1 LNNPLKFTDPSGLYA
16 RQKHYEKEGGSE
28 GTYIPFDI
36 PPVYFQAGFS
46 CYSSFDLSNNIETLL
61 SSHYGGY
68 CSDATGIIF
77 YKSPEQA
84 LVDGMYYVQGH
95 NGWKDTEYKSM
106 EATVYDYLV
115 ENTNI
120 FDLASLGGG
129 GNTQNE
135 GGAAFSWSGTIA
147 IGPVGF
153 TFEAGVVGDN
163 QNGSNTFFTAG
174 LVHGWEASFQ
184 FNYYKISG
192 NFRAGDWAGRGI
204 YGDVGYGWFS
214 IGKSAN
220 RGFDSGFEYF
230 PVSYT
235 ATKYGYGPCI
245 GFTSF
250 GRTTTTLGN
259 SDIINYIP
267 MYPPTPW

>member
-1 LNNPLKFTDPSGLYA
+1 VGSGSGYWDNTPHIAAWKAEEYSFNYFTGRYQNAIGQTVDFNLVYQNVIIPNALYHREYVTPIITVTDGNSYNVGEGRWVWRPGGDYSQIISSA
-16 RQKHYEKEGGSE
+16 EGGR
-28 GTYIPFDI
+28 
-36 PPVYFQAGFS
+36 
-46 CYSSFDLSNNIETLL
+46 
-61 SSHYGGY
+61 GG
-68 CSDATGIIF
+68 
-77 YKSPEQA
+77 
-84 LVDGMYYVQGH
+84 
-95 NGWKDTEYKSM
+95 
-106 EATVYDYLV
+106 
-115 ENTNI
+115 
-120 FDLASLGGG
+120 
-129 GNTQNE
+129 TQNE
-135 GGAAFSWSGTIA
+135 GGSAFSWSGTIA
-147 IGPVGF
+147 VGPVGF
-153 TFEAGVVGDN
+153 TIEAGVVGDN
-163 QNGSNTFFTAG
+163 NNGTNTFFTVG

-192 NFRAGDWAGRGI
+192 DFRAGGWSGRGI

-220 RGFDSGFEYF
+220 RDFDCGFEYF

-250 GRTTTTLGN
+250 GRTTTTLGS